1 MMFRVAVLSALLLL
15 LLHGTSLADNEV
27 LLPSCPR
34 MTEATVPKY
43 HQTCNREAQNSNH
56 RRRQRIAQ
64 HELLEQRGAYPL
76 IPTQRTIVCPIEP
89 IDLSSSSGGIVGQ
102 DSRWIVENA
111 SSGRV
116 VVAFVKNGMEYSA
129 TNPSLTPPQRDVDA
143 ILQPGEFK
151 VIHTFEGHVF
161 HVRELLED
169 GSVGNVLLQHR
180 PGVVEFQNDSGQELA
195 ELVNDEKNDE
205 SVQDDYV
212 FVHDTPSPKEQQE
225 QSTTRTMPNT
235 TKLRSRRNLNERCNM
250 VYQGF
255 RNTVGVPLDVYYAGV
270 GATPIHGPMQCHER
284 FKFHLGFEEKN
295 VVDWNSTLKY
305 EATMVGHAFVARLA
319 SDPNVVVDTFVLQ
332 PTQIQ
337 DCPRRQHTLVQVEQV
352 MIEFDGIQHGT
363 AHLSNSTREE
373 SNGMDTARLCSNASS
388 SSSGAAFSNVQ
399 SL

>member
-1 MMFRVAVLSALLLL
+1 MMFRVAVLSALLRLR
-15 LLHGTSLADNEV
+15 TSLADKEA

-34 MTEATVPKY
+34 MTEAMIPKY
-43 HQTCNREAQNSNH
+43 HRSCNREAQNSNH

-64 HELLEQRGAYPL
+64 HELLEQHGAYPL
-76 IPTQRTIVCPIEP
+76 IPTQRTVVCPIEP
-89 IDLSSSSGGIVGQ
+89 VDLSSSSSGGIIGQ

-129 TNPSLTPPQRDVDA
+129 MNPSLTPPQRDVDA

-151 VIHTFEGHVF
+151 VIQTFEGHVF

-195 ELVNDEKNDE
+195 ELVNDENSIVDNDE
-205 SVQDDYV
+205 SIQDDYV
-212 FVHDTPSPKEQQE
+212 FVHDTPSTEEQRE
-225 QSTTRTMPNT
+225 ESTRTIPNT
-235 TKLRSRRNLNERCNM
+235 TKLRSRRNLNEHCNM

-255 RNTVGVPLDVYYAGV
+255 RNAVGVPLDVYYAGV
-270 GATPIHGPMQCHER
+270 GATPIHGPMQCDER
-284 FKFHLGFEEKN
+284 FKFHLGFEGKN

-319 SDPNVVVDTFVLQ
+319 SNPNVVVDTFVLQ

-337 DCPRRQHTLVQVEQV
+337 DCPRRQQTPVQVEQL
-352 MIEFDGIQHGT
+352 IEFDGIQYGT
-363 AHLSNSTREE
+363 AHLSNSTRGELD
-373 SNGMDTARLCSNASS
+373 GMDTARLWWNASS
-388 SSSGAAFSNVQ
+388 SSCGGAFSNVQ